1 MVTTGLLED
10 SKDDAIGYFRT
21 VLLESV
27 ADESPRF
34 LDVFTFLSA

>member
-1 MVTTGLLED
+1 MVAASLLED

-21 VLLESV
+21 VLESV
-27 ADESPRF
+27 ADESLPF